1 VNKIRAISGAPGT
14 RSGSGSQRLTVCY
27 PMAGDVFGG
36 SHMSLRGLLEGLDP
50 AEVRVLVALERPHG
64 RLAEHYEGFEQQADP
79 APPVRSF
86 EAGEQFRFLDML
98 RALKGVRRRAHFLKE
113 NDVDIV
119 HTNDGRSHATW
130 AFAAKLAS
138 ARLVWHHRG
147 NPTARGLRFVA
158 PWIADRI
165 LTVSAFA
172 LPRATLGAASRA
184 MIVRS
189 PFDVSIAVDRGAA
202 RARILEQLGL
212 PDEAILCA
220 YAGNFIERKRP
231 LAFVDAVVAL
241 QKMTGKPVR
250 GLLFGEALD
259 SNSRDALSAKVD
271 QSGGCAVLMGFRTPG
286 HEWLGGCDVLLV
298 PAVEE
303 PLGRTLVEA
312 MLVGTPVVATTSGG
326 NSEALAD
333 GCGVLVEDFEAET
346 MARSALELLEDEPR
360 RTAMTQHARRSAKER
375 FSRDRHVSQVMEVY
389 RDLTDGA
396 GQSLRT

>member
-1 VNKIRAISGAPGT
+1 MNQIRAISGAPGT
-14 RSGSGSQRLTVCY
+14 SSGSDSKRLTVCY

-64 RLAEHYEGFEQQADP
+64 RLAEHYDGFEQQADP
-79 APPVRSF
+79 APPVRPF

-98 RALKGVRRRAHFLKE
+98 RALRGVRKRAHFLKE
-113 NDVDIV
+113 NGVDIV

-130 AFAAKLAS
+130 AFAAKLAG
-138 ARLVWHHRG
+138 AKLVWHHRG

-172 LPRATLGAASRA
+172 LPRAKLGAASRA

-189 PFDVSIAVDRGAA
+189 PFDVTITVDRSAA
-202 RARILEQLGL
+202 RARIIEELGL
-212 PDEAILCA
+212 PDDAILCA
-220 YAGNFIERKRP
+220 YVGNFIERKRP

-241 QKMTGKPVR
+241 QRMTGRTVR

-259 SNSRDALSAKVD
+259 SKSQDALSEKVD
-271 QSGGCAVLMGFRTPG
+271 QSEGCAVLMGFRAPG
-286 HEWLGGCDVLLV
+286 YEWLGGCDLLLV

-333 GCGVLVEDFEAET
+333 GCGVLVEDFKAET
-346 MARSALELLEDEPR
+346 MACAALKLLEDEPR
-360 RTAMTQHARRSAKER
+360 RKKMTSHASQSARER
-375 FSRDRHVSQVMEVY
+375 FSRERHVNLMMEVY

-396 GQSLRT
+396 EQSLRT